1 MQDEPCDILEN
12 DESGSDK
19 SNPFHSERESVSNA
33 PEEEHHTKLE
43 LLKPLEKDRGILQKQ
58 KLISVVVDEISQED
72 DNSPTLPF
80 G

>member
-43 LLKPLEKDRGILQKQ
+43 LLKPLEKDRGIFQK
-58 KLISVVVDEISQED
+58 
-72 DNSPTLPF
+72 
-80 G
+80 